1 MKITALTS
9 LFVLLSVV
17 SMVAIV
23 PSAFADHTSATV
35 TNAIGSST
43 PGCENTNQ
51 CFIPNP
57 VTIAMGGTVTWEN
70 VDNAAHTVT
79 SGSPTDGPDGVF
91 DSSLIMAGG
100 ASFSHTF
107 DAAGTYPYH
116 CMVHPWMTGSV
127 VVGESSTTED
137 VDLDFVPP
145 TVLVPDDITLQ
156 TEDQNGASATFNPQA
171 IDNIDELITPT
182 CSPAS
187 GSVFAIGTTEV
198 VCTATDSSGNTASN
212 SFNVIIEYTGSLIPS
227 WVKNVAGFW
236 NDGSINDASF
246 LEGISYLIQ
255 NNIIIVPTTESGS
268 GGGEVPDWVKNT
280 AGWWANDE
288 IDDDT
293 FVNAITYL
301 IQQGLIQV

>member
-1 MKITALTS
+1 MKLSTLSS
-9 LFVLLSVV
+9 LFVLMSVV
-17 SMVAIV
+17 SMIAVA
-23 PSAFADHTSATV
+23 PSAFAAHHEV
-35 TNAIGSST
+35 TIENAPGSST
-43 PGCENTNQ
+43 PGCEPD

-57 VTIAMGGTVTWEN
+57 VTVEVGAIITWAN
-70 VDNAAHTVT
+70 TDTAAHTAT
-79 SGSPTDGPDGVF
+79 AGSAADGPSGVF

-100 ASFSHTF
+100 SYSYTADTEGTF
-107 DAAGTYPYH
+107 DYF
-116 CMVHPWMTGSV
+116 CMVHPWMRGTLIVEDGST
-127 VVGESSTTED
+127 SSTPADT
-137 VDLDFVPP
+137 VPP

-198 VCTATDSSGNTASN
+198 VCSATDSSGNTASN
-212 SFNVIIEYTGSLIPS
+212 SFNVIIEYTGSLIPA

-255 NNIIIVPTTESGS
+255 NDIIIVPTTESGS
-268 GGGEVPDWVKNT
+268 GGGAVPDWVKNT